1 MKRALHRIGAIMR
14 VRLTVLSR
22 ALAVIILVGTL
33 APIGLGQ
40 DCSVTTIIRVLEQQV
55 QPVGNLTAGQLKAEI
70 NGSRADITSF
80 SPAAKP
86 AVILMLDASGSM
98 KGTWSQSIAA
108 ARELVEKAGED
119 IAVLIFDEQIQGQ
132 AIGRTESEKLLDHW
146 STETPRHGSAIYDA
160 LIKVASR
167 VAHRNAA
174 IVVISDGY
182 DDASANSSETT

>member
-1 MKRALHRIGAIMR
+1 MR

-146 STETPRHGSAIYDA
+146 STETP
-160 LIKVASR
+160 SR
-167 VAHRNAA
+167 LRKNGLRDLD
-174 IVVISDGY
+174 SLQ
-182 DDASANSSETT
+182 S